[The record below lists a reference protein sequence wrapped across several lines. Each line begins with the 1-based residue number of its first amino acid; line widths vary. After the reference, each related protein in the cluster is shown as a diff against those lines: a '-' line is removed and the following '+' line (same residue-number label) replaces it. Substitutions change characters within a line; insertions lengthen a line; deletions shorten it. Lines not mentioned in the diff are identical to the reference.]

1 MKDSKPTLH
10 IIVAIAEDGAIGFEG
25 DMPWGRNLP
34 RDLKHFK
41 ETTMGYPI
49 VMGRKTFESL
59 PKGALPGRLNIVIS
73 RNTAY
78 EAQGAT
84 VVHSIDE
91 ALSVAK
97 GVEHLFIIGG
107 GELYR
112 QSLPYADILHIT
124 QVHAHFEG
132 ADTFFPPI
140 DIGEWHCVASDEH
153 PTDDRNLYAV
163 TFTEWHRTKR

>member
-84 VVHSIDE
+84 SCT
-91 ALSVAK
+91 ASMR
-97 GVEHLFIIGG
+97 LFPWPRVSSTFSSS
-107 GELYR
+107 EVCLLYTSPSPR
-112 QSLPYADILHIT
+112 D
-124 QVHAHFEG
+124 
-132 ADTFFPPI
+132 
-140 DIGEWHCVASDEH
+140 
-153 PTDDRNLYAV
+153 
-163 TFTEWHRTKR
+163 